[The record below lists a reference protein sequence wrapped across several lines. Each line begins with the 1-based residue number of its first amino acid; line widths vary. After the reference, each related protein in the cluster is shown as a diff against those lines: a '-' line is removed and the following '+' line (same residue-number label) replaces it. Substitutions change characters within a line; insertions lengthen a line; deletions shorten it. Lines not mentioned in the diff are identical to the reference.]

1 MIMAT
6 SLSELVDPAATA
18 VIVVDMQNDFIH
30 PEGSNAKAGSDTS
43 AGIAMAPRLQKLL
56 DAARAVGTAVIF
68 IQCIHTDETD
78 SDAWVGR
85 GNGRSMKTCREGTW
99 GIEFYGVAPVGDEPV
114 VIKHRYSAFIGTRL
128 DSVLRTFKTK
138 NLIMTGVG
146 TNVCVEST
154 ARDGFMLDYNI
165 VFTSDCTAAGK
176 PSLHEGTLENMR
188 RHFGTVASSDE
199 IMAAWAA
206 LPAPVA
212 V

>member
-1 MIMAT
+1 MAKP
-6 SLSELVDPAATA
+6 LSQLVDPAKTA

-43 AGIAMAPRLQKLL
+43 AGIAMAPRLAKLL
-56 DAARAVGTAVIF
+56 DAARINGTKVIF

-78 SDAWVGR
+78 SDAWIGR
-85 GNGRSMKTCREGTW
+85 GSGRSVKTCREGSW
-99 GIEFYGVAPVGDEPV
+99 GIEFYGVEPVGDEPV
-114 VIKHRYSAFIGTRL
+114 VIKHRYSAFTNTRL
-128 DSVLRTFKTK
+128 DSVLRTFKVE

-154 ARDGFMLDYNI
+154 ARDGFMIDYNI

-176 PSLHEGTLENMR
+176 PELHEGTLENMR
-188 RHFGTVASSDE
+188 RHFGTVASSEE
-199 IMAAWAA
+199 IMAAWAPLA
-206 LPAPVA
+206 VPVP